1 MIEARNTPVPLRI
14 GVVGPCA
21 AGKTTLAKGLKRFGY
36 EVRQIAQEHSY
47 VPAMWQRISNPDRLV
62 YLYVSYSNTLI
73 RRNMDWSEQE
83 YQEQI
88 HRLRHAREHA
98 DLMIDTDP
106 LNPEQVL
113 TIVLEFIANTIQN
126 SSQQK

>member
-1 MIEARNTPVPLRI
+1 LIEARNTPVPLRI

>member
-1 MIEARNTPVPLRI
+1 M
-14 GVVGPCA
+14 
-21 AGKTTLAKGLKRFGY
+21 
-36 EVRQIAQEHSY
+36 
-47 VPAMWQRISNPDRLV
+47 PAMWQRISNPDRLV